1 MASHTNSLYA
11 GMTWDRKWKTAIFLE
26 GFIGGALHD
35 GRLRNAN
42 PDRIE
47 FGSRILFRLGAELGW
62 RFTEQHGISLVW
74 DHMSNAG
81 ILDEKNQDIDNL
93 GIRYSYRL
101 DN

>member
-1 MASHTNSLYA
+1 MKLLVQKFGGSSL
-11 GMTWDRKWKTAIFLE
+11 
-26 GFIGGALHD
+26 
-35 GRLRNAN
+35 AN

-81 ILDEKNQDIDNL
+81 ILDEKNQGIDNL